1 MLILPLHPRT
11 RQLLDK
17 HAIDTD
23 GITLI
28 EPQDYFNFLALLNN
42 ASLVLTDSGGIQE
55 EACILGI
62 PCITLRDNTERPET
76 VDLKS
81 NILVGS
87 DLAKTIKAI
96 NYFESHQVG
105 WKQPY
110 GEGDSSER
118 ILSSL

>member
-11 RQLLDK
+11 KQLLDK

-76 VDLKS
+76 VELKS

-110 GEGDSSER
+110 GESDTAER